1 MSPDTATRALATE
14 SPDRSLAPVEIRP
27 LRDADE
33 AAWENYVERAPQAT
47 FFHRLGWR
55 QIIERTLGHATRY
68 RCAWRGGRLVGF
80 LPLMHVKSRLFGD
93 ALISTAFTTGGG
105 IVADDNMAAQ
115 ALADDDAELG
125 QRFAVDF
132 VELRQSVPL
141 PIGTAWHA
149 KTELYF
155 GFERALAV
163 NDADNLKA
171 IPRKKRADLRKAI
184 DDRRLVTDTDA
195 PVETFFGIYA
205 ESLRNLGTPVLPLRF
220 YRAIKAT
227 FGDAVEISTVAG
239 PGGPAAA
246 LMSFYFK
253 DRVLPYYGGAAAAC
267 VRLDVLGANATRG
280 STRRAP
286 VRFRTQQT
294 RHGLVRLQDLLG
306 IRTDAAWLSVPAGET
321 RQSAGNQPAQSK
333 ISPDGRHLAALP
345 AGARQPD
352 RSGRRPPNRLS
363 RTGDVRW
370 R

>member
-239 PGGPAAA
+239 PDGPAAA

-253 DRVLPYYGGAAAAC
+253 DRVLPYYGGAVPAARRLHAYDLMYWAQMQRAAA
-267 VRLDVLGANATRG
+267 R
-280 STRRAP
+280 
-286 VRFRTQQT
+286 
-294 RHGLVRLQDLLG
+294 
-306 IRTDAAWLSVPAGET
+306 
-321 RQSAGNQPAQSK
+321 
-333 ISPDGRHLAALP
+333 
-345 AGARQPD
+345 GARLFD
-352 RSGRRPPNRLS
+352 FGRSKRGTGSFDYKTYWGFEPTPLGYQYRLVKRANLPEINPLNPKYRLMVGTWRRFPLALANRIGPVVA
-363 RTGDVRW
+363 RQIG
-370 R
+370 